1 MSKAMDG
8 DPLSFQ
14 DRDAW
19 RCWLKKNHSQP
30 CGIWMMFYKKNSNKA
45 SVSYEEALQ
54 EALCFGW
61 IDSVVRKGGED
72 NYLQWFSPRR
82 KGSVW
87 SKSNIE
93 RVKAMIAQGR
103 MTDAG
108 LVKLPVDLENYH
120 EKELPRMDY
129 STPNELEKALSE
141 EKVAKKNYD
150 ALARSHRERYNIWI
164 NMAKRPETKAKRVA
178 ESVILLKEGKK
189 LGLK

>member
-1 MSKAMDG
+1 M
-8 DPLSFQ
+8 
-14 DRDAW
+14 
-19 RCWLKKNHSQP
+19 
-30 CGIWMMFYKKNSNKA
+30 
-45 SVSYEEALQ
+45 Q